1 MLRMRRQKGFTL
13 IELLIVIAIIG
24 ILAAIAIP
32 MYRAHTVKAK
42 MSEVTNAM
50 SSIASAWGHLKLED
64 PAWAPS
70 ATLGTVG
77 AIQNTMGVG
86 LESITRA
93 SGWSV
98 STAGV
103 ITATLQNCGAPV
115 DGSNLVLTPTNMPDQ
130 SIQWTWSGTM
140 PAGYIPK
147 K

>member
-86 LESITRA
+86 LTSIERA
-93 SGWSV
+93 SSWSV
-98 STAGV
+98 TTDGV
-103 ITATLQNCGAPV
+103 ISATLTKCGAPA
-115 DGSNLVLTPTNMPDQ
+115 DGSTLTLSPSYMGDQ
-130 SIQWTWSGTM
+130 SILWTWSGNL